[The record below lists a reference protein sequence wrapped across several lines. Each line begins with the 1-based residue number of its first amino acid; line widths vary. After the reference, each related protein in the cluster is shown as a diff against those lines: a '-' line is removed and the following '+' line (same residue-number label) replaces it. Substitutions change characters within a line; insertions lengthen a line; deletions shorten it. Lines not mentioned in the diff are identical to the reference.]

1 MNHKKPDNSR
11 NKRDGKSKPKEIP
24 AKKKYVAKKSAPKA
38 TQKTVKKSEND
49 GSIRLNKYISNSG
62 VCTRREADIY
72 IASGNVKVNG
82 KVIIEL
88 GHKVLLTDQ
97 VHFDGRLITPEKKE
111 YVLLN
116 KPKGFDTSTKEDT
129 LHKSAFS
136 LVSNASKSR
145 LFPVG
150 SLQRNTLGL
159 LLFTNDHD
167 MIKKLTDTG
176 LMVRK
181 IFHVTLNKNL
191 KFEDLKK
198 IEEGIYI
205 EHKKVIVDEIS
216 FIDNAPKNQL
226 GIQLK
231 SNRHNIVTKLF
242 EHLEYEVVQLDRVSY
257 AGLTKKDLPRG
268 QWRHLSNQE
277 IINLGMM

>member
-1 MNHKKPDNSR
+1 MNHKKPNNSG
-11 NKRDGKSKPKEIP
+11 NKRTGKSKPKEAP
-24 AKKKYVAKKSAPKA
+24 AKKKYIPKQSTSKSTTKP
-38 TQKTVKKSEND
+38 VKSSKSD

-82 KVIIEL
+82 KAVTEL
-88 GHKVLLTDQ
+88 GYKVLLTDQ
-97 VHFDGRLITPEKKE
+97 VHFDGRLLSPEKKE

-116 KPKGFDTSTKEDT
+116 KPKGFDTSTKEET
-129 LHKSAFS
+129 LHKSVFS
-136 LVSNASKSR
+136 LINGASKSK

-198 IEEGIYI
+198 IEEGLYI
-205 EHKKVIVDEIS
+205 DHKKVLVDEIS
-216 FIDNAPKNQL
+216 FIDNATKNQV

-231 SNRHNIVTKLF
+231 SNRYNIVTKLF
-242 EHLEYEVVQLDRVSY
+242 EHLDYEVVQLDRVSY

-268 QWRHLSNQE
+268 QWRHLSKQE